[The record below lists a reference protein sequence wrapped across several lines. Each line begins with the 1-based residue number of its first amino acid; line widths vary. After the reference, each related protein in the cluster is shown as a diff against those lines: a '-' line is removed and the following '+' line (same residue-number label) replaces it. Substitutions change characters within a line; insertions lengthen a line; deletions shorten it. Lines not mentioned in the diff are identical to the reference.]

1 MPTDPTAIDVKYVA
15 MLARLNLTPEE
26 QAKFSDQLKNIL
38 QHVDKL
44 KELDVSTIEP
54 TAHAAPITNVVRKDV
69 VKPSI
74 PTELALKNAPQKAN
88 NLFIVPKIVE

>member
-1 MPTDPTAIDVKYVA
+1 MPDETTAIDVPYVA
-15 MLARLNLTPEE
+15 LLARLSLSEEE
-26 QAKFSDQLKNIL
+26 QKKLAAQL
-38 QHVDKL
+38 QHILEYVDKL
-44 KELDVSTIEP
+44 KELDVSNIEP
-54 TAHAAPITNVVRKDV
+54 TAHAVPITNVLRKDV

>member
-1 MPTDPTAIDVKYVA
+1 MLDDTTEIDVNYVA
-15 MLARLNLTPEE
+15 LLARLSLSEEE
-26 QAKFSDQLKNIL
+26 QTRFADQLKNIL
-38 QHVDKL
+38 HYVDKL
-44 KELDVSTIEP
+44 KQLDVANIEP
-54 TAHAAPITNVVRKDV
+54 TAHAVPITNVLRADV

>member
-1 MPTDPTAIDVKYVA
+1 MPTDTTTIDVNYVA
-15 MLARLNLTPEE
+15 KLARLSLSAEE

-38 QHVDKL
+38 HYVDKL
-44 KELDVSTIEP
+44 KELDVSNIEP
-54 TAHAAPITNVVRKDV
+54 TAHAVPITNVVRKDV
-69 VKPSI
+69 VKPSL